1 MNDIAVQNP
10 FQISERHQGGSG
22 ALAHSDQARGIAEV
36 QAKLLMAQQFP
47 RNQVQAMDDI
57 LNAFTR
63 PRLAEVAKYQY
74 SRGGSDID
82 GPSIRAAEAIAQNW
96 GNIEFGFREVSRGR
110 GSDGVNYSEVEAFAF
125 DLQKRT
131 RRNLQFQ
138 VRHWRDTRK
147 GGYAVTDERDIYELM
162 SNMAQRRVRACIL
175 AVVPGD
181 VIDSAMEQAE
191 VTLRATADTSA
202 EAMQKLVAAFDQF
215 GVGKDQIEKRIQRR
229 MDSIQPAQVVS
240 LRKIYASLRDGMSV
254 ASDWFEVEEEAHGA
268 TSLQDIK
275 SKAAKNPRSTQAK
288 AESGTPAPEA
298 ESSAPAAEGFGYSEW
313 LSRIQNCADVD
324 VLDLMAD
331 ELRDLPEGDER
342 LKLEAA
348 YAERRQALASE

>member
-1 MNDIAVQNP
+1 MTMTEVQNP
-10 FQISERHQGGSG
+10 FSIAPRGSDSGG
-22 ALAHSDQARGIAEV
+22 ALAVSDQARGIAEV

-63 PRLAEVAKYQY
+63 PRLAEVAKYQF

-110 GSDGVNYSEVEAFAF
+110 DSSDVTYSEVEAFAF

-147 GGYAVTDERDIYELM
+147 GGYPIKDERDIYELI

-181 VIDSAMEQAE
+181 VVDAAMDQAE
-191 VTLRATADTSA
+191 VTLRSSADTSA
-202 EAMQKLVAAFDQF
+202 EAMQKLVAAFDAF
-215 GVGKDQIEKRIQRR
+215 GVNKDSIEKRIQRR
-229 MDSIQPAQVVS
+229 IDSIQPAQVVS

-254 ASDWFEVEEEAHGA
+254 ASDWFEVDEHQERGG
-268 TSLQDIK
+268 TSLKDIK
-275 SKAAKNPRSTQAK
+275 AK
-288 AESGTPAPEA
+288 AETKKQAPEKDA
-298 ESSAPAAEGFGYSEW
+298 VSASGFDYQGT
-313 LSRIQNCADVD
+313 LNKILNCDSVE
-324 VLDLMAD
+324 VLDVIGD
-331 ELRDLPEGDER
+331 DLRDLPEGNDR
-342 LKLEAA
+342 VKLEAA
-348 YAERRQALASE
+348 YQERRTALDQQ